1 MNIKFYICNHCKNI
15 VTFMQNKG
23 VPVMCC
29 SEKMTEIIPNTTDAA
44 AEKHVPVVT
53 INENSIEVS
62 VGSVNHPMEEK
73 HSIKWICVEKND
85 GFEVKYLNPGE
96 EPKKTFAL
104 KDGEKVNAVYAYCDL
119 HGLWKA

>member
-1 MNIKFYICNHCKNI
+1 
-15 VTFMQNKG
+15 MQNKG